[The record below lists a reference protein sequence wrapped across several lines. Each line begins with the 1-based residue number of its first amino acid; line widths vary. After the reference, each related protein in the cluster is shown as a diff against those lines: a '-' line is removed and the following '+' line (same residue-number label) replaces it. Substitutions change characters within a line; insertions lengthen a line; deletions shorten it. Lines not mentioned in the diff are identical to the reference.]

1 MFRNCLAA
9 ALRHLA
15 RNKLYTAISVL
26 GLSVGLCAALL
37 AALVIRNELSHDHF
51 IPGYDR
57 IYMVVTAITPP
68 EGATIYKEGTNGFA
82 GNQLALRFSAIQAM
96 TRMR

>member
-15 RNKLYTAISVL
+15 RNKLYAAISVL
-26 GLSVGLCAALL
+26 GLSVGLCTALL
-37 AALVIRNELSHDHF
+37 AALVIHNQLSHDHF

-57 IYMVVTAITPP
+57 IYMGMTVITPRGMRP
-68 EGATIYKEGTNGFA
+68 STWAPPIPS
-82 GNQLALRFSAIQAM
+82 SARSWPCGSA
-96 TRMR
+96 RSRP